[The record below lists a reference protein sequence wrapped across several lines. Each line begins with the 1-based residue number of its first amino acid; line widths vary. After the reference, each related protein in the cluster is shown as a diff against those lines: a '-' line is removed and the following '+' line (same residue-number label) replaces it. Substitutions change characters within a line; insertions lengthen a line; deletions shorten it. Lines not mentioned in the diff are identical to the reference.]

1 MSDGEIN
8 NGYMD
13 EEFGINMPAPQQA
26 WQDMLTRLD
35 DDMPVT
41 AVPLPGSIIQVDNG
55 LMRGI
60 TSLLG
65 LLFITS
71 AAWLFT
77 GKGIIVKSD
86 KPGNT
91 IADKT
96 IQAVK
101 QDEQDR
107 KAAAEKNKT
116 PLAGGEDT
124 TANNSSNTNTLLYTP
139 NKQLSNS
146 RRAKITSG
154 IGTIENK
161 TLIDNTFQNDAALQP
176 AANLPPSAPKPAA
189 DTTAIAVA
197 KPATSTKAP
206 LSGTP
211 NNNNDEHKDGDEKKD
226 SGIIWQAG
234 IWVKAQLPFSSAQHY
249 FAGPNTSSQPWRILL
264 PGVWISAQTGKHLF
278 EAEINPFAS
287 IVYNPKPF
295 AVNTVL
301 VNGQAPATET
311 KRLNKMFG
319 ISLSAGYS
327 YNIGGA
333 WWLGGRLQST
343 LLTKGVGN
351 ITVADGNTV
360 YSNRFTVIKNSDTT
374 SFQKFQVRLDAE
386 AMYKAKR
393 WAAGA
398 RAGVYFSPSPIK
410 YSNAKNPLETEIFF
424 RWQLWRKR

>member
-35 DDMPVT
+35 DDMPAA
-41 AVPLPGSIIQVDNG
+41 AVPLPNSIVQVDNG

-65 LLFITS
+65 LLFITG
-71 AAWLFT
+71 AALLFSGRGIMVKNNNAGTPVANVANQVPPTQNEKATTTENKQQLESGGDSIVNNNENIAQST
-77 GKGIIVKSD
+77 GSNHIKTTGRTKITNAKTAVQ
-86 KPGNT
+86 NT
-91 IADKT
+91 L
-96 IQAVK
+96 
-101 QDEQDR
+101 
-107 KAAAEKNKT
+107 AAT
-116 PLAGGEDT
+116 S
-124 TANNSSNTNTLLYTP
+124 TANNTSSVQPSASNINIPLLP
-139 NKQLSNS
+139 V
-146 RRAKITSG
+146 
-154 IGTIENK
+154 
-161 TLIDNTFQNDAALQP
+161 QNDAANTNVKSGSTTKPP
-176 AANLPPSAPKPAA
+176 AAAPQPG
-189 DTTAIAVA
+189 DE
-197 KPATSTKAP
+197 S
-206 LSGTP
+206 
-211 NNNNDEHKDGDEKKD
+211 NNNNEEKKD
-226 SGIIWQAG
+226 SGILWQAG

-249 FAGPNTSSQPWRILL
+249 FAGPNASSQPWRILL

-278 EAEINPFAS
+278 EAEANPFAQT
-287 IVYNPKPF
+287 VYNPKPF

-301 VNGQAPATET
+301 VNGQIPATET

-333 WWLGGRLQST
+333 WWVGGRLQST

-351 ITVADGNTV
+351 ITVADGNTI

-374 SFQKFQVRLDAE
+374 SFQKFHVRLDAE
-386 AMYKAKR
+386 AMYKANR